1 MIKRS
6 SSGELKLY
14 SENKPI
20 NTYYIPSNSIEAIN
34 DQLVTIVIESKD
46 QVVGIRPKTLGIG
59 LTDEV
64 DELIDDIARYNS
76 TYEDYYLRIR
86 VYSDDYNGKINN
98 EDPSSELVQVE
109 FAVIESRKEEEDMDS
124 AMVNQLDSVID
135 SNKSELIAK
144 LDEELEKGINDSLL
158 LDIVEDMVD
167 EVEAEY
173 LGLASIYF
181 QGQINSSV
189 TTIHTIDKAIY
200 VALQAKVSP
209 ANNAVYSKQNGVWKK
224 K

>member
-124 AMVNQLDSVID
+124 A
-135 SNKSELIAK
+135 
-144 LDEELEKGINDSLL
+144 
-158 LDIVEDMVD
+158 
-167 EVEAEY
+167 
-173 LGLASIYF
+173 
-181 QGQINSSV
+181 
-189 TTIHTIDKAIY
+189 
-200 VALQAKVSP
+200 
-209 ANNAVYSKQNGVWKK
+209 W
-224 K
+224 